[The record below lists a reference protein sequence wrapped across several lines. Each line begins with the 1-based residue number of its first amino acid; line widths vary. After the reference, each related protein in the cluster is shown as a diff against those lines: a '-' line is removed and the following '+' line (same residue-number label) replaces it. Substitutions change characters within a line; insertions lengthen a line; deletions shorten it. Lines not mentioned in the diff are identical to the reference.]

1 MLQLLKAYKIQL
13 LLVLS
18 LLAFYAAFA
27 YDLERSD
34 FIKLITLYAGLF
46 FISFK
51 LIQLLKVNFKT
62 LMVLAILVRL
72 VFLVAMP
79 NLSQDFY
86 RFLWDGRLIAQ
97 GLSPYLLT
105 PEAWIQ
111 TGNLPVAQANEL
123 LNGMGSLSRQ
133 HYSNYPPV
141 NQFFFA
147 LAGLFAG
154 KSIFGGVVV
163 LRLCII
169 AADLG
174 VLWLGRK
181 LLEALKLPQHQIFWY
196 VLNPFIVIELTGNL
210 HFEGVMLFFLLA
222 ALYLLHS
229 GKWFFSAVLL
239 ALSISV
245 KLLPL
250 LMLPLLFQFLIKPDR
265 PSSESQN
272 FWLYLKNNFA
282 QSLWRLIR
290 YYIVVLLVFAL
301 SFLPFLNS
309 ALLEHFTATI
319 ALWFQK
325 FEFNASIY
333 YLVRWVGFQ
342 VKGYNIIETAGKI
355 LPLVVIG
362 ILALLGF
369 LRKNS
374 TTMQLF
380 GVLLLGST
388 AYFMLSTTVHP
399 WYIATPLLLSVFT
412 RFRFAM
418 VWSFMVMLSYSAY
431 KSEGVEENLWLVAL
445 EYLILTGFMIWEFAE
460 IRKQRPSSA

>member
-51 LIQLLKVNFKT
+51 LIQLLKVDFKT

-72 VFLVAMP
+72 VFLVAIP

-105 PEAWIQ
+105 PDAWVQ

-181 LLEALKLPQHQIFWY
+181 LLKALKLPQHQIFWY

-282 QSLWRLIR
+282 QALWRLSR
-290 YYIVVLLVFAL
+290 YYVVVLLVFAL

-374 TTMQLF
+374 TTIQLF

-412 RFRFAM
+412 RFRFAL
-418 VWSFMVMLSYSAY
+418 VWSFVVILSYSAY
-431 KSEGVEENLWLVAL
+431 KPEGVEENLWLVAL
-445 EYLILTGFMIWEFAE
+445 EYLILTGFMIWEFVKNQKA
-460 IRKQRPSSA
+460 AAF